1 MDTAARAAPQIGE
14 VAFSPEGE
22 EWLEFGPP
30 DARRRIG
37 FHDYAAIYSVP
48 GLYEHVFYE
57 TLGMRSS
64 AEVVRLYGDVM
75 TAEHLEPGEQRVVD
89 FGAGNGLGGEAL
101 RELGVGELYGVDLE
115 PMALTAAHR
124 DRPGVYDDYLVG
136 DLGLWSD
143 HEMERL
149 TRHRPNAL
157 MALSAIG
164 VGHVP
169 PRVLARALSVL
180 ASGSIYGFALHPRLL
195 PGTDDP
201 VGQASGFP
209 EFIDELHRRTELL
222 AEASYVHRVRPDG
235 SEDLAVAFIGRT

>member
-1 MDTAARAAPQIGE
+1 METAAPQIGE
-14 VAFSPEGE
+14 VVFSPEGE

-64 AEVVRLYGDVM
+64 AEVVRLYGEVM
-75 TAEHLEPGEQRVVD
+75 TAEQLEAGDQRVID
-89 FGAGNGLGGEAL
+89 FGAGNGLGGDAL
-101 RELGVGELYGVDLE
+101 RQLGVGELYGVDLE
-115 PMALTAAHR
+115 PMARIAAQR
-124 DRPGVYDDYLVG
+124 DRPGVYNDYLVG
-136 DLGLWSD
+136 DLGRWSD
-143 HEMERL
+143 DEMRRL

-169 PRVLARALSVL
+169 PPVLDRALSVVGR
-180 ASGSIYGFALHPRLL
+180 GSIYGFAVHPRLL

-201 VGQASGFP
+201 VGRTSGFP
-209 EFIDELHRRTELL
+209 EFIDVLRRRTELL

-235 SEDLAVAFIGRT
+235 SEDLAVAFVGRT